1 MDNFDIQKTL
11 ACAAYVC
18 QSNKGKF
25 DKLAMIKVLYI
36 AERDTI
42 CETFNVMTGD
52 KMQKYPFGPVLK
64 HLHDALR
71 GKASTEFQKEW
82 DSHFE
87 NPKSGAK
94 SKGANDV
101 KLIKTP
107 DMDELS
113 YANRLFLDRA
123 LKFVNSCKKGT
134 LVDTAHEFPEWDMAV
149 RRGIKDIDLADILTN
164 YRKDLTSK
172 EVLEIKA
179 EIQRR
184 DRMNLIGRVVH
195 RGAKGSGF
203 VNFTTKRGKQTPV
216 LTKEVKKEEFQSI
229 LTADVSVVEYGKA
242 EEIFPCR
249 I

>member
-1 MDNFDIQKTL
+1 MDNFDMQKTL

-123 LKFVNSCKKGT
+123 LKSVNSCKKGT

-179 EIQRR
+179 EIQ
-184 DRMNLIGRVVH
+184 GV
-195 RGAKGSGF
+195 
-203 VNFTTKRGKQTPV
+203 
-216 LTKEVKKEEFQSI
+216 
-229 LTADVSVVEYGKA
+229 TA
-242 EEIFPCR
+242 
-249 I
+249 

>member
-1 MDNFDIQKTL
+1 MDKFNIQKTL

-25 DKLAMIKVLYI
+25 DKLSMITVLYI

-52 KMQKYPFGPVLK
+52 KKKKYPFGPVLK
-64 HLHDALR
+64 HLYDALR

-242 EEIFPCR
+242 EEIFSC
-249 I
+249 